1 MTSGIRVEGLEEAV
15 ERLNKQVAK
24 IKGNA
29 QAGLWEA
36 GLKILASAQ
45 RKLRAS
51 VVTGNLRASGYV
63 RSNVAMERPMPE
75 KLGVENEPVPSDSL
89 PTIGVEL
96 GFTANYALYVHE
108 DMEGRSPKFLEQTI
122 LENESNIVAIVKKRA
137 DSE

>member
-1 MTSGIRVEGLEEAV
+1 MTTGIRIEGLDQAV
-15 ERLNKQVAK
+15 DRLNKEVSR
-24 IKGNA
+24 IKGKA

-36 GLKILASAQ
+36 GLKIMASAQ

-63 RSNVAMERPMPE
+63 RSNAAMERPMPE
-75 KLGVENEPVPSDSL
+75 KLGLENEPVPSDSL
-89 PTIGVEL
+89 PAIGVEL

-137 DSE
+137 ESE